1 MGSKQP
7 AKDFDWGYLIQPDKS
22 PSPRL
27 EQLCLGLAGVIVNI
41 PRPLVFFYFC
51 LMIISIYRY
60 KSILYDRLTV

>member
-1 MGSKQP
+1 MVALIEYNTMGSKQP

-41 PRPLVFFYFC
+41 PRPLVFFSSFSSF
-51 LMIISIYRY
+51 LVS
-60 KSILYDRLTV
+60 DA